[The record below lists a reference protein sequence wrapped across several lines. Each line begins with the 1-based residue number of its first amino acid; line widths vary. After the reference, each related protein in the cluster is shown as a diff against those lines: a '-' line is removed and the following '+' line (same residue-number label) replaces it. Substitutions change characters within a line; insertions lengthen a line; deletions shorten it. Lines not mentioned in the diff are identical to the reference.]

1 MQKYELFMY
10 ILFFIVIVIYI
21 CAFFNIILKKDRQSI
36 IMRRY
41 YNAVC
46 NIYSVYNTNSVYIN
60 SQIILSNPSDILEQ
74 LNLNYEKLCQSYPN
88 NSYSSIL
95 DLLQTL
101 IYYYDTRSDKI
112 FKNIFEVEKNKD
124 IRQFMVD
131 ICAYIKEVNPFISI
145 PKKEADLLQSIKNA
159 LISNNESLGSN
170 ALTHLSQEIENKEK
184 LFLKQSKQNQRANV
198 ISIVG
203 IILTI
208 FFGFFSFFK
217 F

>member
-1 MQKYELFMY
+1 MQNLETFMY

-21 CAFFNIILKKDRQSI
+21 WAFFVIILKKDRQSI

-46 NIYSVYNTNSVYIN
+46 NIYSVYPNSEIK
-60 SQIILSNPSDILEQ
+60 SSNPADILEQ

-88 NSYSSIL
+88 SSYSSIL

-124 IRQFMVD
+124 IRRFMVD
-131 ICAYIKEVNPFISI
+131 ICTYIKDVNPFISI

-159 LISNNESLGSN
+159 LINNNESLGSN
-170 ALTHLSQEIENKEK
+170 ALIHLSQEIENKEK
-184 LFLKQSKQNQRANV
+184 LFITQSKQNQRANV